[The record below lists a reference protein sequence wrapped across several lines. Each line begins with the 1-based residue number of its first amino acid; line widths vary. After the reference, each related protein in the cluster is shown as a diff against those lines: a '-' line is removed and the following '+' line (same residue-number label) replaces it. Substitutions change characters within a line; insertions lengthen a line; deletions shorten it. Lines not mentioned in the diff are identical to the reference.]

1 MNNNSAWGNFYL
13 ILMAAWRQR
22 YVIIIPVLVL
32 PVLGGAIAV
41 TQGKIYDTHTTILV
55 QETSKLNPF
64 LEDLSVSTNLKERMA
79 ALDTLLHSRHI
90 LSAVATELEL
100 FKEGINEA
108 EKDRI
113 IRRLSL
119 GIGLNQRGKDLVQ
132 ISYRAGS
139 PDDMKRTLEVVSKY
153 FVDQL
158 LAPERSS
165 IAKSEEFIKAQIAQ
179 QKEALLRAEQS
190 LSDFKHKN
198 AVRLP
203 AFHGGNVKRLR
214 ELRQL
219 LAEKH
224 VELSGATAEL
234 ASMDKQLT
242 STNPVVGALE
252 KRIVGLTSELEL
264 LRSRYTDQHSK
275 VVHAQRKLRHLR
287 QKRNDLIE
295 KTARLTPE
303 QVERL
308 WNLAMSSTDFARNSV
323 NDGEANGSTSTGNQS
338 RVSTLLVSQL
348 QSIQKSKTN
357 EQRLKQEISSIETQI
372 NNMDMQVRSFA
383 TVERELTELE
393 RDLDT
398 RQKLYNEFL
407 KRYEMAKVTGSL
419 GKFEEKNRIKII
431 DQPYTPSAPSN
442 IPTLF
447 FVVAGVLGGL
457 ALGAGLALLLELLD
471 TTLRRSDQLQQMTN
485 APVLSR
491 IPKLKSLAIS
501 DTVFD
506 D

>member
-1 MNNNSAWGNFYL
+1 MSNNSVWGNFYL

-22 YVIIIPVLVL
+22 YVILIPVMIL
-32 PVLGGAIAV
+32 PVLGGVIGT
-41 TQGKIYDTHTTILV
+41 TQGKVYDTHTTILV

-64 LEDLSVSTNLKERMA
+64 LEDLSVSTNLKERIA
-79 ALDTLLHSRHI
+79 ALDTLLHSRHV
-90 LSAVATELEL
+90 LTSVAEELQL
-100 FKEGINEA
+100 FKEGIGQA

-113 IRRLSL
+113 IRQLSS

-132 ISYRAGS
+132 ISYRAGV
-139 PDDMKRTLEVVSKY
+139 PDKMKRTLEVVSKY

-165 IAKSEEFIKAQIAQ
+165 IAKSEEFIKAQIEEQKAQ
-179 QKEALLRAEQS
+179 LLISEQA

-198 AVRLP
+198 AASLP

-219 LAEKH
+219 LAAKN

-234 ASMDKQLT
+234 SSMDKQLT

-252 KRIVGLTSELEL
+252 KRIVGLTGELEL
-264 LRSRYTDQHSK
+264 LRSRYTDRHSK
-275 VVHAQRKLRHLR
+275 VVHAQRQLVQLRK
-287 QKRNDLIE
+287 KRNYLME
-295 KTARLTPE
+295 KTATLTPE

-308 WNLAMSSTDFARNSV
+308 WNLAMSSTN
-323 NDGEANGSTSTGNQS
+323 NGEARGVASMADQS

-348 QSIQKSKTN
+348 QDIQKSKTK
-357 EQRLKQEISSIETQI
+357 EQRLKQEISSIESQI
-372 NNMDMQVRSFA
+372 RRMDIQVRSFA

-398 RQKLYNEFL
+398 RKKLYNEFL

-431 DQPYTPSAPSN
+431 DQPFTPSAPSN
-442 IPTLF
+442 IPALI
-447 FVVAGVLGGL
+447 FVLAGIIGGL
-457 ALGAGLALLLELLD
+457 GLGTGLALLFELLD
-471 TTLRRSDQLQQMTN
+471 TTLRRSDQLQKMTN

-491 IPKLKSLAIS
+491 IPKLKPLTIS

>member
-1 MNNNSAWGNFYL
+1 MSNNSAWGNFYL

-22 YVIIIPVLVL
+22 YVILIPVLVL
-32 PVLGGAIAV
+32 PVLGGAIAT

-79 ALDTLLHSRHI
+79 ALDTLLHSRHV
-90 LSAVATELEL
+90 LSSVADELEL
-100 FKEGINEA
+100 FEEGVSEA

-113 IRRLSL
+113 IRRLSS

-165 IAKSEEFIKAQIAQ
+165 IAKSEEFIKAQIEQ
-179 QKEALLRAEQS
+179 QKEELLRAEQS

-198 AVRLP
+198 AARLP

-219 LAEKH
+219 LAEKN

-234 ASMDKQLT
+234 SSMDKQLT

-252 KRIVGLTSELEL
+252 KRIVGLTGELEL

-275 VVHAQRKLRHLR
+275 VVHAQRQLVHLR
-287 QKRNDLIE
+287 EKRNYLIE
-295 KTARLTPE
+295 KTSKLTPE

-308 WNLAMSSTDFARNSV
+308 WNLAMSSTNNGEV
-323 NDGEANGSTSTGNQS
+323 NGNTSIGDQS

-348 QSIQKSKTN
+348 QDIQKSKTK
-357 EQRLKQEISSIETQI
+357 EQRLKQEISSIEAQI
-372 NNMDMQVRSFA
+372 SNMDMQVRSFA

-442 IPTLF
+442 IPALI
-447 FVVAGVLGGL
+447 FVVAGIIGGL

-491 IPKLKSLAIS
+491 IPKLKPLAIS